1 MFSRTPHGEQDGHYA
16 ATSPPH
22 QSPKRRELSEWT
34 SQSPQRV
41 DWSTQGK
48 LQQFP
53 VEPGSHEPPHHQ
65 PLVEIDRA
73 NETLFTGG
81 ALKRDPT
88 AELQGFS
95 NGHGHTAGLGGP
107 VLGFLQLRQG
117 GHMKAPCTVHV
128 DPSTP
133 EPPDLTP
140 SGETSSSDCQ
150 DGIGVVEDN
159 IPRTDKDP
167 KEEEEQ
173 DEEAG
178 EGSANIV
185 HHILKELRGINKI
198 QEEISDLRDY
208 LTSVRGSVDEV
219 SCCVDAV
226 LSEIGELY
234 SGAAAEAEP
243 KILPSQM
250 QRVRRGS
257 LGRQNATETLHRTAT
272 SPLLNCYEWGKETGL
287 KPANTSPKQL
297 RESPSPRKVKQPE
310 LNDSVHSPRSRST
323 GPGTNLCCLKHRCPH
338 DYQSTSSLSSC
349 HSSVCPEG
357 GDGYQPTGRLIDHW
371 APVVTKQGAW
381 HREGSWREED
391 MFSCTNSVD
400 CTDMWDRWTTEE
412 TQSSTAGQSSHSSS
426 EHLSLLFGQHY
437 NSPSSSS
444 CTLAWQPQGEDAHL
458 ECDCAANCP
467 FSRSSGYHTLDAYM
481 DDLSSGAF
489 RSLSCSTV
497 LLTDC
502 DESYLDR
509 DSPRGTCHSSART
522 LACSVDSLDRE
533 WTNDGSIASRDGVV
547 PTEPMS
553 SDQLIEDDP
562 ENTTGTLAASG
573 FDVLTLSKAVFTF
586 KSAFKGAF
594 KKLEGTSLEFDTD
607 VIGPE
612 DATSPVRV
620 STEPREGDTVP
631 FQHAEVEASP
641 PQNHIDLVSLE
652 NECSQAS
659 VYVDC
664 SQKNEN
670 LISSPKSPDEATLT
684 AWTPTEHHSIDF
696 TQSNAEVPTCDG
708 DGDRVVFIP
717 DLTSDPGSN
726 NTAGS
731 LAAGQAVGPAP
742 VLGPSV
748 SGLIPIEEDS
758 ALDEKEQR
766 RPEDAGHRERI
777 ANFQRILRE
786 KRQSDR
792 LSRSTAGS
800 RGSHG
805 SQGSQGSYSQ
815 EEFNPGTNGLR
826 LLCHYNHF

>member
-1 MFSRTPHGEQDGHYA
+1 MFSRVPHGEQDGHHA

-22 QSPKRRELSEWT
+22 QSPKRRELSVWT
-34 SQSPQRV
+34 SQSAQRV
-41 DWSTQGK
+41 DRSTQGK

-53 VEPGSHEPPHHQ
+53 VEPGSREPPQHQ

-73 NETLFTGG
+73 NETLFTSG

-95 NGHGHTAGLGGP
+95 NGHGHTGGP
-107 VLGFLQLRQG
+107 VLGFMELSRASRF
-117 GHMKAPCTVHV
+117 KAPCTVHV

-159 IPRTDKDP
+159 IPRTDTDP
-167 KEEEEQ
+167 KEEDEQ
-173 DEEAG
+173 DEDSGEA
-178 EGSANIV
+178 SANIV

-243 KILPSQM
+243 KPLLPQM
-250 QRVRRGS
+250 PRVRRGS
-257 LGRQNATETLHRTAT
+257 LGRQNAIETLHRTAT
-272 SPLLNCYEWGKETGL
+272 SPLLNCYEWGNETGH
-287 KPANTSPKQL
+287 KPTDM
-297 RESPSPRKVKQPE
+297 RESPSPRKVKEPE

-323 GPGTNLCCLKHRCPH
+323 GPGTNICSLEHHCPH

-357 GDGYQPTGRLIDHW
+357 GDRYQPTSPPFDHW
-371 APVVTKQGAW
+371 APIDRKQGAW
-381 HREGSWREED
+381 RREGSWHEED

-458 ECDCAANCP
+458 ECDCATNCP
-467 FSRSSGYHTLDAYM
+467 FSRSSGYHTLDAYV

-489 RSLSCSTV
+489 RSMSCSTV

-522 LACSVDSLDRE
+522 LDCSVDSLDRE
-533 WTNDGSIASRDGVV
+533 WTNDGYIASRDSVV
-547 PTEPMS
+547 PTVPMS
-553 SDQLIEDDP
+553 SDQLIVDDP
-562 ENTTGTLAASG
+562 ENTSETLAASG
-573 FDVLTLSKAVFTF
+573 FDVLTLSKAVLTF

-594 KKLEGTSLEFDTD
+594 KKLEGTNLEFDTI
-607 VIGPE
+607 VIGHEPE
-612 DATSPVRV
+612 DATSPDGV

-631 FQHAEVEASP
+631 IHHAEVEASP

-659 VYVDC
+659 VYVDS
-664 SQKNEN
+664 SQKIEN

-684 AWTPTEHHSIDF
+684 ALTPTEHHSIDF
-696 TQSNAEVPTCDG
+696 TQSKAEVPTCDG
-708 DGDRVVFIP
+708 DMDRVVFIP
-717 DLTSDPGSN
+717 DVISDHADSN
-726 NTAGS
+726 SPAGS
-731 LAAGQAVGPAP
+731 LAVGPAVGPAP

-748 SGLIPIEEDS
+748 SGLIPIEEDA
-758 ALDEKEQR
+758 ALDEKDQK

-777 ANFQRILRE
+777 ANFQRILKE

-815 EEFNPGTNGLR
+815 EDFNPGTNGLR
-826 LLCHYNHF
+826 LLYHYNRI